1 MIRDIINQNEE
12 AQPTDRTLGLLHR
25 DFPQCFNA
33 EGKFDIA
40 AFRELLTDKV
50 DLIKEG
56 SGFNFLGKNYASLL
70 ASMDTTTVLVPDLE
84 HNSKPENINS
94 QNVYISGDNLDALK
108 HLVKSYAGRV
118 KCIYID
124 PPYNTGTDGFV
135 YNDKFNFTVEELQE
149 KLSIGEEQANRIL
162 AMTTRGAASH
172 SAWLTFMMPRL
183 QYAKDLLS
191 DDGVIFISI
200 DDNEQANLKLLCDH
214 VFGEE
219 NFVALFPW
227 RKRTAKSDVPFGV
240 SKDYE
245 WIVSYARTDSFLAGI
260 DGKGRK
266 YYETED
272 FPGQPWRVHDLT
284 KQTTA
289 SERPNSFF
297 TIRNPQNGKEYPAN
311 PKRTWCITQDT
322 FDSYYA
328 QKNRIPR

>member
-172 SAWLTFMMPRL
+172 SACLP
-183 QYAKDLLS
+183 S
-191 DDGVIFISI
+191 
-200 DDNEQANLKLLCDH
+200 
-214 VFGEE
+214 
-219 NFVALFPW
+219 
-227 RKRTAKSDVPFGV
+227 
-240 SKDYE
+240 
-245 WIVSYARTDSFLAGI
+245 
-260 DGKGRK
+260 
-266 YYETED
+266 
-272 FPGQPWRVHDLT
+272 
-284 KQTTA
+284 
-289 SERPNSFF
+289 
-297 TIRNPQNGKEYPAN
+297 
-311 PKRTWCITQDT
+311 
-322 FDSYYA
+322 
-328 QKNRIPR
+328 

>member
-124 PPYNTGTDGFV
+124 LKMVDEKIRRGRTKKTGANHQHLSHCGW
-135 YNDKFNFTVEELQE
+135 TV
-149 KLSIGEEQANRIL
+149 KI
-162 AMTTRGAASH
+162 
-172 SAWLTFMMPRL
+172 
-183 QYAKDLLS
+183 
-191 DDGVIFISI
+191 
-200 DDNEQANLKLLCDH
+200 
-214 VFGEE
+214 
-219 NFVALFPW
+219 
-227 RKRTAKSDVPFGV
+227 
-240 SKDYE
+240 
-245 WIVSYARTDSFLAGI
+245 
-260 DGKGRK
+260 
-266 YYETED
+266 
-272 FPGQPWRVHDLT
+272 
-284 KQTTA
+284 
-289 SERPNSFF
+289 
-297 TIRNPQNGKEYPAN
+297 
-311 PKRTWCITQDT
+311 
-322 FDSYYA
+322 
-328 QKNRIPR
+328 